1 MYEYR
6 MKQVLLVS
14 FIIIFMINNC
24 LFIGEIYIE
33 EMEINGWTNPYE
45 P

>member
-1 MYEYR
+1 MSNEVS
-6 MKQVLLVS
+6 KALLVS

-33 EMEINGWTNPYE
+33 EMENNGWTNPYE